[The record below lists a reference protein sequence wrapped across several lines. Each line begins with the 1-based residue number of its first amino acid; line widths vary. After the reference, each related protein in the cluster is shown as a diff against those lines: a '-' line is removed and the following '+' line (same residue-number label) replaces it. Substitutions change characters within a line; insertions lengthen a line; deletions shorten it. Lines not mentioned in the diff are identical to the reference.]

1 MNDIMIFNEV
11 ISNLGL
17 LEIPLKGRN
26 FTWSNMQSE
35 PLLEQIDWVFTSIN
49 WISDFPNTLLLPLA
63 RPTSDHIPC
72 KIQIGT
78 SIPKAQVFRFEIFLV
93 KHLGFF
99 DVVKS
104 VWSSNVN
111 ATNSATR
118 FVAKLKLLRAAL
130 KKWSKGLSNLNIL
143 IQNCNEVLA
152 TLDALEEQRPL
163 FTQEFNFRKILKDH
177 ILRLLKY
184 QNEYQKK
191 RYTVRW
197 SKFRD
202 ENTSFFHAA
211 ATERY
216 RLNTIT
222 TIEVDDGRIVSDHNE
237 KAALLLEEYK
247 KRMGCTSNPVMLY
260 NLSQLVVAR
269 EDLEHLSRP
278 FSTHDIDTTD
288 KRMPADKEPGPNGFN
303 GFFLKSCWEILK
315 KDFYTL
321 CFDFF
326 NGSLDLKAIN
336 RP

>member
-1 MNDIMIFNEV
+1 
-11 ISNLGL
+11 
-17 LEIPLKGRN
+17 
-26 FTWSNMQSE
+26 
-35 PLLEQIDWVFTSIN
+35 
-49 WISDFPNTLLLPLA
+49 
-63 RPTSDHIPC
+63 
-72 KIQIGT
+72 
-78 SIPKAQVFRFEIFLV
+78 LV

-163 FTQEFNFRKILKDH
+163 FTQEFNFRKILKDR

-184 QNEYQKK
+184 KNEYRKK

-197 SKFRD
+197 TKFRD

-222 TIEVDDGRIVSDHNE
+222 TIEADDSRIVSYHNE

-247 KRMGCTSNPVMLY
+247 KRMGFTSNPVMLY
-260 NLSQLVVAR
+260 NLSQLVVTR

-278 FSTHDIDTTD
+278 FSTHDIDTTV
-288 KRMPADKEPGPNGFN
+288 KRMPADKAPGPNGFN
-303 GFFLKSCWEILK
+303 GFFLKSCREILK
-315 KDFYTL
+315 EDFYTL

-326 NGSLDLKAIN
+326 NESLDLQAIN
-336 RP
+336 SSFITLIPKTNNPTSVNDFRPILLLNCVLKIITKLTANRL